1 MNDVFK
7 YLSDYSQTQDML
19 SIKKIGDLLYMK
31 IDSQVN
37 NHSNAIIIPNDE
49 IPNLIQYLQ
58 GILEDEK

>member
-49 IPNLIQYLQ
+49 IPSLIQYLQ